1 MKDYLSN
8 PGSGLA
14 RLVIAALLA
23 TTIPAVHGEPKKVAP
38 ARIVAPKD
46 GLTTR
51 QGNNVDVMVVT
62 AEQQNVSSVVVFGD
76 DGAALGIT
84 NQAPFLV
91 HWNTASARP
100 GLHTI
105 KAQVH
110 MKDGST
116 REAIAIH
123 VMIEA
128 APQALAPVQTVLKES
143 TALMLTNEEKLVSG
157 DTPEGSVVSFRVD
170 RDVFD
175 PNGLLLIRAG
185 STAYGKAVK
194 SSGSGMF
201 GRAGELNLSLDS
213 ATAVDGTTV
222 PLRAVRNAEAG
233 DNVGGVIVGAL
244 LLSVFFVFLSGDD
257 VEIEPGTI
265 FTAFVGRDTVIT
277 RPVSPPTS
285 AAANVSRSVT
295 MLVPTS
301 GSKVHR
307 EDKIKLSCSCTPA
320 DEAAFVRIY
329 LDQNSL
335 IVSQKGNLGSLI
347 WDTQRWEKISQNG
360 KHTLTPEV
368 TFSTGHVVTGAPVQ
382 IELSDD

>member
-1 MKDYLSN
+1 MKN
-8 PGSGLA
+8 PLMLTTA
-14 RLVIAALLA
+14 VLTALLA
-23 TTIPAVHGEPKKVAP
+23 TTLPAAHGEPKKAP
-38 ARIVAPKD
+38 VRIVAPKD
-46 GLTTR
+46 GLTTK
-51 QGNNVDVMVVT
+51 QGTNVDVMVV
-62 AEQQNVSSVVVFGD
+62 APDEKNVSSVVVFGD

-84 NQAPFLV
+84 NQAPFVV
-91 HWNTASARP
+91 HWNTATAHP
-100 GLHTI
+100 GLHTL
-105 KAQVH
+105 KAQVN

-116 REAIAIH
+116 RDAIAIH

-128 APQALAPVQTVLKES
+128 PASTGAVLKES

-157 DTPEGSVVSFRVD
+157 DTPEGSVVRFRVD

-185 STAYGKAVK
+185 STALGKAVK

-201 GRAGELNLSLDS
+201 GRAGELNLSLES

-244 LLSVFFVFLSGDD
+244 LLSVFFVFMSGDD

-265 FTAFVGRDTVIT
+265 FTAFVSHDTTIT
-277 RPVSPPTS
+277 RPVIPPPS
-285 AAANVSRSVT
+285 ANVTRSVT
-295 MLVPTS
+295 MLVPS
-301 GSKVHR
+301 NGAKLQHQ
-307 EDKIKLSCSCTPA
+307 DKIKLSCSCSPN
-320 DEAAFVRIY
+320 DEAAYVRIY

-335 IVSQKGNLGSLI
+335 IVSQKGNLGSLE
-347 WDTQRWEKISQNG
+347 WDTKRWEKVSQNG

-368 TFSTGHVVTGAPVQ
+368 TFSTGHVVTGATVQ
-382 IELSDD
+382 VELIDE